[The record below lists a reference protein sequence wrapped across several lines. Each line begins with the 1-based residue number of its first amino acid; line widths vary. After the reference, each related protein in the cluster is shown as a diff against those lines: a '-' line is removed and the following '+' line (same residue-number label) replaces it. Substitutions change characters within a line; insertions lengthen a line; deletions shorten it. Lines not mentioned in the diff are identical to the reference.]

1 MKVAFGP
8 SMRNYTVSD
17 ILIFGL
23 ICPVWV
29 SLVGPIS
36 CVTALGTTF
45 IILNDIEAAFELL
58 DKRSAIYSSRYETT
72 FGAKM

>member
-8 SMRNYTVSD
+8 NMRSYTVSD

-23 ICPVWV
+23 LFPIWEC
-29 SLVGPIS
+29 LVGPIS

-45 IILNDIEAAFELL
+45 IILNDIETAFELL
-58 DKRSAIYSSRYETT
+58 DKWSAIYSSRYETT